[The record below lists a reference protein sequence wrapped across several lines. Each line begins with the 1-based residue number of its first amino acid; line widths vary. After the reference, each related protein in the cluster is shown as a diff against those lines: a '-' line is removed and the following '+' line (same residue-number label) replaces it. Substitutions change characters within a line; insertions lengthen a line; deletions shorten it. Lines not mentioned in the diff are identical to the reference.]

1 MKKKN
6 VLFLL
11 FILVFFDNVPI
22 QRSQQEFESSYQ
34 WPSPYEKI
42 PKQFESSAPWP
53 LFGWI
58 PIDPVADDRLDQI
71 QNPKFFVVKKP
82 KPDNIKKKIPWK
94 DLTQTPTRLKRQ
106 KIEQSSKNE
115 DIVDVVSTTFFS
127 KFYGKVGVIQSL
139 IISGHFSIPFEKKNQ
154 FYYT

>member
-11 FILVFFDNVPI
+11 FILVFFDNVQI

-34 WPSPYEKI
+34 WRPSPFENH
-42 PKQFESSAPWP
+42 KQFESSAPWP

-58 PIDPVADDRLDQI
+58 PIDPVAADDRLDQV
-71 QNPKFFVVKKP
+71 QQHPKFRVVKKP
-82 KPDNIKKKIPWK
+82 KPDNIKKKIRWK
-94 DLTQTPTRLKRQ
+94 DLTPTNTRLKRQ

-115 DIVDVVSTTFFS
+115 DIVDVVSVL
-127 KFYGKVGVIQSL
+127 FYTMC
-139 IISGHFSIPFEKKNQ
+139 KNSSQ
-154 FYYT
+154 EVM